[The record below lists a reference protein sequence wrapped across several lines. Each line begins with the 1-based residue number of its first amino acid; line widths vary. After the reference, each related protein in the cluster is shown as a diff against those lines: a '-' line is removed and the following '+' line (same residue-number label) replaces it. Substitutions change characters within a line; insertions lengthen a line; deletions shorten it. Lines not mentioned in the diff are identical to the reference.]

1 MLHANV
7 SAIKLLAR
15 PVLLQA
21 VREVKCFVQFISLEY
36 VNATAENNLPSMAGG
51 DIAIMFSPRGVI
63 FPSKLNANAQAG
75 VGDLLKIFCLTLT
88 VIVVCGRYLQETHVS
103 RQWEAVHENN
113 RTISAGAVSQV
124 GSHKFCWAS
133 RLRVAMAH
141 FCRLP
146 ILRIR

>member
-1 MLHANV
+1 MNLDERKLVVRWGLGSRMLHANV

-113 RTISAGAVSQV
+113 RTISAGAVSQG
-124 GSHKFCWAS
+124 GSH
-133 RLRVAMAH
+133 
-141 FCRLP
+141 
-146 ILRIR
+146 